1 MRSTILVFLL
11 FISTVLFLPLSL
23 SQVDDRECPA
33 SAAADLCDLPFEPS
47 ELTNTMP
54 DFAHLGFDEESLSIP
69 ASGSTIVVGPTEDLF
84 IISDQQIIITLGE
97 PLSLIHI

>member
-11 FISTVLFLPLSL
+11 FISTVLLLPLSL

-54 DFAHLGFDEESLSIP
+54 VFAHLGFDEESLSIP
-69 ASGSTIVVGPTEDLF
+69 ASGSTIAVSYTHLTLPTSDLV
-84 IISDQQIIITLGE
+84 
-97 PLSLIHI
+97 